1 MLKIESAN
9 RTKQHSIA
17 DYLVLATNAR
27 ENGNFEE
34 GLKYAYAGL
43 ELPCSDM
50 RVNSTL
56 IYRLGTLY
64 RDMGNTDLAVKK
76 YNEAINLD
84 PKFAWPHIG
93 LGNIYRDLKDFNK
106 AIDEYKTAIQLNP
119 NDPMAH
125 NNLGFVYEILSDFDK
140 AQNLYEKATSL
151 GPKKELYK
159 NNLTN
164 LECKIQNKQ
173 SLAE

>member
-1 MLKIESAN
+1 MK
-9 RTKQHSIA
+9 SINHRRSQERSIS

-27 ENGNFEE
+27 DNGDFEE
-34 GLKYAYAGL
+34 GLKHAYAGL

-76 YNEAINLD
+76 YNEAIDLD

-106 AIDEYKTAIQLNP
+106 AIEEYKTAIRLNP

-159 NNLTN
+159 NNLV
-164 LECKIQNKQ
+164 KIKNKQ
-173 SLAE
+173 SHSG